1 MTSLRWRLFLVVGS
15 IIIPAVLSFA
25 GLINPVLDI
34 RSLSIFIS
42 VFFGSV
48 VVGAAGFGS
57 AVVGGAIML
66 FWLSPISA
74 VPVLNAASFTTQIIS
89 IGQLWRSLKWRGGIP
104 LILGGLVG
112 IPAGVYLLQNVDPDE
127 FRFAFGLFLV
137 TWSIYLLCRPRLR
150 LHRQGPMVE
159 GLVGWIGGLTGG
171 AIAFPGA
178 LPAIWCALTRETKE
192 EQRGTIQIFI
202 LVVQIG
208 AMIYLIMRG
217 LVGYTLIS
225 DYIKMLPAIMI
236 GTFVGVY
243 LFGKMSEV
251 TFRRLVL
258 FLLLI
263 VGIMHS
269 SAAAV
274 HLFHAIV

>member
-1 MTSLRWRLFLVVGS
+1 MTSLRWRLILVVGS
-15 IIIPAVLSFA
+15 IIIPAVLGFT
-25 GLINPVLDI
+25 GLINPVIDI
-34 RSLSIFIS
+34 RSLSIFVS

-89 IGQLWRSLKWRGGIP
+89 IGQLWRSLKWRGGVA
-104 LILGGLVG
+104 LIIGGLVG
-112 IPAGVYLLQNVDPDE
+112 IPAGVYLLQNVDPNE
-127 FRFAFGLFLV
+127 FRFTFGLFLIA
-137 TWSIYLLCRPRLR
+137 WSIYLLFRPRLR
-150 LHRQGPMVE
+150 ISKQGPIVE
-159 GLVGWIGGLTGG
+159 GLVGWFGGLTGG

-178 LPAIWCALTRETKE
+178 LPAIWCAVTRETKE
-192 EQRGTIQIFI
+192 EQRGTIQVFI
-202 LVVQIG
+202 LIVQLG
-208 AMIYLIMRG
+208 AMIYLIVKG
-217 LVGYTLIS
+217 LVGYALIS

-243 LFGKMSEV
+243 IFGKMSEV

-258 FLLLI
+258 LLLLI

-274 HLFHAIV
+274 HLFHMTA